1 MCVLDAFSLGS
12 FGCLRYNL
20 VTINKGRTTMKNL
33 LDNITATTRKV
44 WANNEKALFK
54 KYGEYRYRMGVNG
67 LGEVVL
73 TDFRT
78 CQDIAKGNRA
88 VQAKI
93 KELVA

>member
-1 MCVLDAFSLGS
+1 M
-12 FGCLRYNL
+12 
-20 VTINKGRTTMKNL
+20 KKNL
-33 LDNITATTRKV
+33 LDNISETTRKV
-44 WANNEKALFK
+44 WASNEKALFA

>member
-1 MCVLDAFSLGS
+1 
-12 FGCLRYNL
+12 
-20 VTINKGRTTMKNL
+20 MKNL
-33 LDNITATTRKV
+33 LNNISETTRKV
-44 WANNEKALFK
+44 WANNEKALFER
-54 KYGEYRYRMGVNG
+54 YGEYRYRMGVNG

-73 TDFRT
+73 TDFRI

>member
-1 MCVLDAFSLGS
+1 M
-12 FGCLRYNL
+12 
-20 VTINKGRTTMKNL
+20 KKNL
-33 LDNITATTRKV
+33 LDNISTTTQKV
-44 WANNEKALFK
+44 WANNEKALFER
-54 KYGEYRYRMGVNG
+54 YGEYRYRMGVNG

>member
-1 MCVLDAFSLGS
+1 MRLKDIGKRRMEIIY
-12 FGCLRYNL
+12 G
-20 VTINKGRTTMKNL
+20 KNL
-33 LDNITATTRKV
+33 TD
-44 WANNEKALFK
+44 NEKALFK
-54 KYGEYRYRMGVNG
+54 KYGEYRYRIGVNG

>member
-1 MCVLDAFSLGS
+1 
-12 FGCLRYNL
+12 
-20 VTINKGRTTMKNL
+20 MKNL
-33 LDNITATTRKV
+33 LNNISETTKKV
-44 WANNEKALFK
+44 WANNEKALCER
-54 KYGEYRYRMGVNG
+54 YGEYRYRMGVNG